1 MRYFLVY
8 IEASGIWTNV
18 LVKANSLEE
27 AEVIA
32 ALAIERR
39 DGLNVSS

>member
-1 MRYFLVY
+1 MKYFLVY

-32 ALAIERR
+32 ALEV
-39 DGLNVSS
+39 GSYEKCNT